1 MLIGYY
7 TSKITDKGRISLPK
21 KFRDELGNRVIV
33 ARWYEGCVV
42 IVATKSFK
50 DLLNRITGKAR
61 FITKDIRDTDRFI
74 LGSAFEL
81 RLDSQGR
88 FVLPKNLKEH
98 AKIKDEVVFMGLND
112 RVEIWDVKI
121 WKERESVIKKNA
133 EEMIE
138 DIAKTTRE
146 DVGGEIK

>member
-21 KFRDELGNRVIV
+21 KFRDELGNKVVV

-50 DLLNRITGKAR
+50 NLLDRITGKAR
-61 FITKDIRDTDRFI
+61 FVTKDIRDTDRFI

-81 RLDSQGR
+81 RLDNQGR
-88 FVLPKNLKEH
+88 FILPKNLKEH
-98 AKIKDEVVFMGLND
+98 AKIKNEVVFMGLSD
-112 RVEIWDVKI
+112 RVEIWDVNI
-121 WKERESVIKKNA
+121 WKKRELLIKKNA
-133 EEMIE
+133 EKMIE
-138 DIAKTTRE
+138 DIADKTRDGAE
-146 DVGGEIK
+146 RNS

>member
-7 TSKITDKGRISLPK
+7 TSKITDKGRIALPK
-21 KFRDELGNRVIV
+21 KFRDELGNRVVV
-33 ARWYEGCVV
+33 ARWYEGCIV

-50 DLLNRITGKAR
+50 NLLNRITGTTR

-81 RLDSQGR
+81 RLDGQGR
-88 FVLPKNLKEH
+88 FILPKNLKEH

-112 RVEIWDVKI
+112 RVEIWDLKV
-121 WKERESVIKKNA
+121 WKERELVIKKNA
-133 EEMIE
+133 EKMIE
-138 DIAKTTRE
+138 DIANKTR
-146 DVGGEIK
+146 DGGEKNS

>member
-21 KFRDELGNRVIV
+21 KFRDELGNRVVV

-50 DLLNRITGKAR
+50 NLLDRITGKAR

-81 RLDSQGR
+81 RLDNQGR
-88 FVLPKNLKEH
+88 FILPRNLKEH
-98 AKIKDEVVFMGLND
+98 AKIKNEVVFMGLND
-112 RVEIWDVKI
+112 RVEIWDVNI
-121 WKERESVIKKNA
+121 WKERELIIKKNA

-138 DIAKTTRE
+138 DIADKTRDGKE
-146 DVGGEIK
+146 GNS